1 MSKSEHRCS
10 VCSRQVYH
18 GSAGCI
24 RLPEDV
30 KLVCLDCMSNTR
42 DRQRCHICH
51 STHFWQSPG
60 EQWLCARCYPPVGDI
75 EVVNR
80 AEVQESAKIG
90 VL

>member
-1 MSKSEHRCS
+1 MGGTRH
-10 VCSRQVYH
+10 
-18 GSAGCI
+18 I
-24 RLPEDV
+24 RLPENAE
-30 KLVCLDCMSNTR
+30 LICLDCVGKAR

-51 STHFWQSPG
+51 STRFWKSPG
-60 EQWLCARCYPPVGDI
+60 EQWLCTRCYPPVGDI